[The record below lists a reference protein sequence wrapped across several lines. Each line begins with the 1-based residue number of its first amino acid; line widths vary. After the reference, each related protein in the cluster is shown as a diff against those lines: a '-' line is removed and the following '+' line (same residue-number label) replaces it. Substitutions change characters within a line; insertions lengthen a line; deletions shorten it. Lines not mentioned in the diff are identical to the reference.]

1 MKDHPD
7 RATGAMHLD
16 AISLPDRRKVLAG
29 LLALPVTGWAA
40 EAGAQTVN
48 RNFNLTPQQLRQ
60 RSRTPRR
67 DSSNAA
73 RRPAPSGPRPPA
85 IYGAMPAERF
95 PIPAV
100 RRGVLAEEY
109 WRTEIEDPTG
119 EAPGTVVV
127 DTPAHY
133 LYLVLPG
140 GRAMRYGVGVGRAGF
155 EWQGRARIAWKREWP
170 TWTPPASMIAREPHL
185 EKYRNGMKPG
195 LDNPLGARA
204 LHSRKRRRHA
214 LSRTRHQRAALHW
227 QVDVVRLHPHDQPR
241 RRPPVQPGSHACTDP
256 GPAGQQATGLNRLQR
271 GAG

>member
-7 RATGAMHLD
+7 RATGAMHHD

-185 EKYRNGMKPG
+185 EKYRNGMEPG

-204 LHSRKRRRHA
+204 LYIHENGVDTLYRVHGTNEPHSIGKSMSSGCIRMIN
-214 LSRTRHQRAALHW
+214 Q
-227 QVDVVRLHPHDQPR
+227 DVVHLYNQVRTPAPILVLQGN
-241 RRPPVQPGSHACTDP
+241 RPLA
-256 GPAGQQATGLNRLQR
+256 
-271 GAG
+271 